1 MQVSRPFQ
9 LAIGV
14 FLGLLSLLL
23 AISLVL
29 TNIDRALH
37 SSLSNGY
44 SLQNS
49 SLPNPL
55 DLTLI
60 AAQAIFPL
68 DYILYTALVV
78 FLVSCSTAGLTSL
91 GIRCCCL
98 ALYKIRSSI
107 DESHNSKIKEND
119 TWCSLGVTKSSK
131 NLIISPQGLENTS

>member
-23 AISLVL
+23 AVSLVL

-55 DLTLI
+55 DLALI

-98 ALYKIRSSI
+98 ALYKIRFFLE
-107 DESHNSKIKEND
+107 ESHDIKKERVIA
-119 TWCSLGVTKSSK
+119 GAF
-131 NLIISPQGLENTS
+131 